1 MAGAVEIQAR
11 LEAALARGGEAEVWV
26 RFPRL
31 LGDVLFVLPFLHAL
45 QADWNARA
53 ARAGARLRWVA
64 LGRRSGASLF
74 AEADPAFLSELRLD
88 EDAGKVDALSL
99 ARRWR
104 RGPRPAAVLTLAQ
117 SARLAT
123 AAWLGGVPL
132 RAGVADNGLRP
143 LYHAAVPYRGLQDH
157 LAGRLVRLSKALG
170 VPAPFHRA
178 LGPDLLGGR
187 RVFGTLESLG
197 WDGREPLVAL
207 APGTRA
213 EGKRWHPELPH
224 WPELAERLA
233 AAGLR
238 PVVLGLEE
246 ERPLAQA
253 IQARVPAAL
262 DLTGRTSLP
271 EAAALL
277 QRAGAAVAVDTG
289 LAHLAAATGCAT
301 VTLFGPSH
309 EWFAQPIGP
318 WSQGLRGP
326 GVALDPSDTRAAGP
340 HQEPSLIRLAP
351 ERVARIL
358 LALLEERAAAQGS

>member
-1 MAGAVEIQAR
+1 MASAARIQAR
-11 LEAALARGGEAEVWV
+11 LDAALARGGEAEVWI

-53 ARAGARLRWVA
+53 AEAGARLRWVA

-74 AEADPAFLSELRLD
+74 AEADPAFISELRLD
-88 EDAGKVDALSL
+88 EVAGKLEPLAL

-104 RGPRPAAVLTLAQ
+104 RGPRPVAVLTLAQ

-157 LAGRLVRLSKALG
+157 LAARLGGLSRALG
-170 VPAPFHRA
+170 VPAPFHRT

-187 RVFGTLESLG
+187 SVFATLAAAG
-197 WDGREPLVAL
+197 WDGQTSLVAL

-224 WPELAERLA
+224 WPDLAERLA
-233 AAGLR
+233 AAGLT

-246 ERPLAQA
+246 ETPLAKA
-253 IQARVPAAL
+253 IQTRVPGAL

-277 QRAGAAVAVDTG
+277 HRAGAAVAVDTG

-326 GVALDPSDTRAAGP
+326 GTALDPSDARSAGP

-351 ERVARIL
+351 ERVARVL
-358 LALLEERAAAQGS
+358 LALREERASVLGA